1 LPIDPIGGTS
11 SPLLIDEEPQRLPED
26 QQGLNRHQLLYIHI
40 TQSDGDGVPHNR
52 SQELMTP
59 AVQLLRQGFVR
70 EACPVGGFFCAHS
83 RERRE
88 KVMDNIWFQ
97 SALWM
102 ALALLA
108 AMGSFFI
115 TISAAL
121 FEIMIGAVAGNTVG
135 LPLTDWINY
144 IASFGAVVLTF
155 LAGTDIDP
163 HVIKRNFGSSVTIG
177 LMGFF
182 APYLGCLLF
191 ARYGLGWPWPQAQIA
206 GIALSTTSVAVVYA
220 VMVETGYN
228 RTELGKII
236 LAACFINDI
245 GTVLALGL
253 IFANYNLYLLL
264 FVTVTILAV
273 AVLPCIVSWLFK
285 RIGGRA
291 SEPEIKFLFLV
302 LFALGG
308 LATLGKSEA
317 VLPAYLVGMAL
328 APFFVGQKEL
338 QFRLRAICFAF
349 LTPFYFLKA
358 GSLIEAH
365 ALAAGAGFIAL
376 FLAIK
381 MVTKFAGIL
390 PLTRY
395 FAFGRREGMY
405 TTMMMSTGLTF
416 GSISALF
423 GLTNNII
430 DQFQYTILL
439 TAVIGSAVVPTVIA
453 QVWFQPRFEQLEEDA

>member
-1 LPIDPIGGTS
+1 MRAPRGET
-11 SPLLIDEEPQRLPED
+11 
-26 QQGLNRHQLLYIHI
+26 
-40 TQSDGDGVPHNR
+40 
-52 SQELMTP
+52 
-59 AVQLLRQGFVR
+59 
-70 EACPVGGFFCAHS
+70 
-83 RERRE
+83 
-88 KVMDNIWFQ
+88 VMDNVWLQ

-102 ALALLA
+102 ALALA
-108 AMGSFFI
+108 AAIGSLYV

-121 FEIMIGAVAGNTVG
+121 FEIVVGAIAGNTIG
-135 LPLTDWINY
+135 LPLTPWINY
-144 IASFGAVVLTF
+144 IAGVGAVILTF

-163 HVIKRNFGSSVTIG
+163 HVVKKNFASSVTIG

-182 APYLGCLLF
+182 APYLGCLLL
-191 ARYGLGWPWPQAQIA
+191 AHYGLGWPWSQAQIG

-264 FVTVTILAV
+264 FAVVTVAV
-273 AVLPCIVSWLFK
+273 VAALPFIVRPLFTWL
-285 RIGGRA
+285 GGRT
-291 SEPEIKFLFLV
+291 SEPEIKLLFLV

-308 LATLGKSEA
+308 LAELGKSEA

-328 APFFVGQKEL
+328 APFFLKNREL
-338 QFRLRAICFAF
+338 QLRMRAICFAF

-365 ALAAGAGFIAL
+365 VLITGAGLIGL
-376 FLAIK
+376 FLGVK
-381 MVTKFAGIL
+381 MATKFCGIL

-395 FAFGRREGMY
+395 FKFEPREGMY

-423 GLTNNII
+423 GLTNHII
-430 DQFQYTILL
+430 DQAQYTILL
-439 TAVIGSAVVPTVIA
+439 TGVIGSAVVPTLIA
-453 QVWFQPRFEQLEEDA
+453 QVWFRPHFEPLEEDA

>member
-1 LPIDPIGGTS
+1 
-11 SPLLIDEEPQRLPED
+11 
-26 QQGLNRHQLLYIHI
+26 
-40 TQSDGDGVPHNR
+40 
-52 SQELMTP
+52 
-59 AVQLLRQGFVR
+59 
-70 EACPVGGFFCAHS
+70 
-83 RERRE
+83 
-88 KVMDNIWFQ
+88 MDNIWFQ

-102 ALALLA
+102 ALALVA
-108 AMGSFFI
+108 AAGSLYV

-121 FEIMIGAVAGNTVG
+121 FEIVVGAVAGNTVG
-135 LPLTDWINY
+135 LPLTPWIDY

-163 HVIKRNFGSSVTIG
+163 HVVKRNFGSSVTIG

-182 APYLGCLLF
+182 APYLGCLLL

-253 IFANYNLYLLL
+253 IFANYNIYLVL
-264 FVTVTILAV
+264 FVIVTIAAM
-273 AVLPCIVSWLFK
+273 AVLPWIVPWLFE
-285 RIGGRA
+285 RIAGRA
-291 SEPEIKFLFLV
+291 SEPEIKFLFLI
-302 LFALGG
+302 LFGLGG
-308 LATLGKSEA
+308 LANLCKSEA

-328 APFFVGQKEL
+328 APFFIGQREL
-338 QFRLRAICFAF
+338 QRRMRAICFAF

-358 GSLIEAH
+358 GSLIEAR
-365 ALAAGAGFIAL
+365 ALIAGAGLITL
-376 FLAIK
+376 FLAMK
-381 MVTKFAGIL
+381 MATKFAGIL

-395 FAFGRREGMY
+395 FKFVPREGMY

-423 GLTNNII
+423 GLTNHII
-430 DQFQYTILL
+430 DQDQYTVLL
-439 TAVIGSAVVPTVIA
+439 TAVIGSAVVPTLIA
-453 QVWFQPRFEQLEEDA
+453 QVWFHPHFEPLEEDA